1 MVHVLLE
8 TKRPAGTSS
17 TGNVSLVA
25 RTGIRKPPGGLHNLD
40 WHLNFDLAIGLDVDL
55 SLALRPS
62 SC

>member
-17 TGNVSLVA
+17 KGNVS
-25 RTGIRKPPGGLHNLD
+25 RTGIRKPPGELHNLD
-40 WHLNFDLAIGLDVDL
+40 WHLEFGLALGIDVDL
-55 SLALRPS
+55 SLALGPS